1 MTIVVFILIAGLWAA
16 FVIPSFFDHRNN
28 APRSTT
34 REFARTRSKL
44 AQVSMAQPDSEV
56 YVRRHSQR
64 RRQRI
69 LIGLGIASVSTLAVA
84 TMTGSVPWLWLN
96 IAINVSIAA
105 FVTILLTLKAQQ
117 TMPRAQVVDIT
128 AQAVARHP
136 VPQPIDLAEQPYE
149 ESKTVRV
156 ING

>member
-34 REFARTRSKL
+34 RDFARTRRKL

-56 YVRRHSQR
+56 YVRRHTQR

-69 LIGLGIASVSTLAVA
+69 LIGLGIAAITTLAVA
-84 TMTGSVPWLWLN
+84 TMTGAVPWLWLN
-96 IAINVSIAA
+96 IAIDVAIAGY
-105 FVTILLTLKAQQ
+105 VTILLTIKAQQ
-117 TMPRAQVVDIT
+117 AIPRAQVVDIT
-128 AQAVARHP
+128 APAIEHRPVAYPTAVP
-136 VPQPIDLAEQPYE
+136 DQPYE